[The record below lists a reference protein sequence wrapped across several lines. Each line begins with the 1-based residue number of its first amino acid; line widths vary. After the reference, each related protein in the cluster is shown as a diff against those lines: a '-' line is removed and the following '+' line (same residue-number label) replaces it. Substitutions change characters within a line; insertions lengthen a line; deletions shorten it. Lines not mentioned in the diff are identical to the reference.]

1 MCTDFLV
8 VASDKSVVNGR
19 SMEFGV
25 DLDSK
30 LLVRAPGSRF
40 ASPSPSGLTNG
51 LSWTSKYG
59 YVGLT
64 GKGDVPFIVD
74 GLNTEGLS
82 TGCLWLPD
90 SRYPKVT
97 ENSKALSLAFFAGW
111 VLGNFSTVAE
121 VRGALEKGEAQV
133 WESDWLAQYLPLHFP
148 IHDAQGNS
156 LVVEFLD
163 GVMHLHD
170 NPVAVLTNAPPFPFQ
185 LKNLREYVG
194 LSPWD
199 AKKVELGS
207 QSFAQPGHGSG
218 LRGLP
223 GDPMPPSRFVR
234 TTYLKN
240 FARPVAN
247 AAEATTLAFHLLN
260 TVDIPRGTVRALNEN
275 TQKEED
281 DYTQWTVVKDL
292 THNVLNV
299 RFYQD
304 PLVYS
309 VNLKSLDFQAAN
321 GKTFAV
327 PSSPTSID
335 ITDKLTR

>member
-8 VASDKSVVNGR
+8 VASDKTVINGR

-30 LLVRAPGSRF
+30 LLVRAPGEKF
-40 ASPSPSGLTNG
+40 ISPSPKGLNG
-51 LSWTSKYG
+51 LSWTSTYG

-64 GKGDVPFIVD
+64 AKGSLPIMVD
-74 GLNTEGLS
+74 GLNTSGLS
-82 TGCLWLPD
+82 TGSLWLPD

-97 ENSKALSLAFFAGW
+97 DNSKAVSLALFPGW
-111 VLGNFSTVAE
+111 VLGNFATVRE
-121 VRGALEKGEAQV
+121 VKTALQEGAAQV

-156 LVVEFLD
+156 LVVEFID
-163 GVMHLHD
+163 GEMRLHD
-170 NPVAVLTNAPPFPFQ
+170 NPVAVLTNAPPFPVQ
-185 LKNLREYVG
+185 LQNLRDYVG

-199 AKKVELGS
+199 AKAVDLGS
-207 QSFAQPGHGSG
+207 QTFTQPGHGSG

-234 TTYLKN
+234 AAYLKQ

-247 AAEATTLAFHLLN
+247 ATEATTLAFHLLN
-260 TVDIPRGTVRALNEN
+260 TVDIPRGTVRSLDEKSL
-275 TQKEED
+275 KEED

-292 THNVLNV
+292 THTVLNV
-299 RFYQD
+299 RFYD
-304 PLVYS
+304 DLLIYS
-309 VNLKSLDFQAAN
+309 VNLKTLDFKAAN

-327 PSSPTSID
+327 PTTPTSID
-335 ITDKLTR
+335 ITSRLTT